1 MTSTSNNSFS
11 FLVLAFNHE
20 DYIIE
25 HLESIKFL
33 VKKYAKKIKVKLVV
47 NDDCSNDNTV
57 ILIEKWLLFNED
69 IFFSVI
75 RIYNSHNLGTCKSL
89 INMLEQVDTAHV
101 KITAGDDVYSY
112 ENIFAL
118 SERMKRG
125 EIASGFPLNL
135 KDSVISENVLDIMMI
150 ISSYYVY
157 ESKELIKRFK
167 FPSNNNAPNITYD
180 VKALKSNSVIKYLEK
195 FDVIEDWPIQ
205 IAIAKNIDNS
215 SFALVDKVYTYYR
228 RTSGS
233 TYIVAGSRFKNDKI
247 RIYKDLILDETS
259 LINRFVIKNRLFCF
273 NLSNNLIRKSLNL
286 SLYIY
291 ICQCMSNICKINLH
305 YKNLDLNNEQHSIHY
320 EKIRLLSCEFIRD
333 IN

>member
-150 ISSYYVY
+150 I
-157 ESKELIKRFK
+157 
-167 FPSNNNAPNITYD
+167 
-180 VKALKSNSVIKYLEK
+180 
-195 FDVIEDWPIQ
+195 
-205 IAIAKNIDNS
+205 
-215 SFALVDKVYTYYR
+215 
-228 RTSGS
+228 
-233 TYIVAGSRFKNDKI
+233 
-247 RIYKDLILDETS
+247 
-259 LINRFVIKNRLFCF
+259 
-273 NLSNNLIRKSLNL
+273 
-286 SLYIY
+286 
-291 ICQCMSNICKINLH
+291 
-305 YKNLDLNNEQHSIHY
+305 
-320 EKIRLLSCEFIRD
+320 
-333 IN
+333 